1 MKNYAGNRTLL
12 IDIQTFFL
20 IFIGFILTSI
30 CLSTFATTR
39 NQYVTSRSNTT
50 SIK

>member
-12 IDIQTFFL
+12 IDIQAFFL

-30 CLSTFATTR
+30 CLSASGTTK
-39 NQYVTSRSNTT
+39 NQYVTSRSNTII
-50 SIK
+50 IK